1 MDYCTPKNFFD
12 KLNNEF
18 HFVLDAAATNKSA
31 KWKKYFTPKDDGLNQ
46 SWIYHGQKVSKGRH
60 SIRRQRYSIR
70 QGNVVLFNGQKY
82 ISKGCGS
89 YGTQVLLDIGK
100 SVSIKKVQIIRHTG
114 GWINLNIWSMKC
126 IHPPPPDHCFA
137 YGRGTLHCP

>member
-1 MDYCTPKNFFD
+1 MLQQLIKVLNEKNISHL
-12 KLNNEF
+12 KMM
-18 HFVLDAAATNKSA
+18 VLINR
-31 KWKKYFTPKDDGLNQ
+31 GVLMVR
-46 SWIYHGQKVSKGRH
+46 IYHGQKVSKGRH

-70 QGNVVLFNGQKY
+70 PGNVVLFNGQKY

-114 GWINLNIWSMKC
+114 GWINLNI
-126 IHPPPPDHCFA
+126 
-137 YGRGTLHCP
+137 

>member
-46 SWIYHGQKVSKGRH
+46 SWSVDGADISRPK
-60 SIRRQRYSIR
+60 SI
-70 QGNVVLFNGQKY
+70 
-82 ISKGCGS
+82 
-89 YGTQVLLDIGK
+89 
-100 SVSIKKVQIIRHTG
+100 
-114 GWINLNIWSMKC
+114 
-126 IHPPPPDHCFA
+126 
-137 YGRGTLHCP
+137 